1 MRFIAHEA
9 TMNTSPDPL
18 DSLLAKWRV
27 QPSSQHQFRV
37 AVWQRIAVAGQPVNW
52 ARFARAHPALVSGA
66 LGAALVVGA
75 WTGREQARAHAATE
89 SSRLAAAYVQSLD
102 ARTMTLP

>member
-1 MRFIAHEA
+1 
-9 TMNTSPDPL
+9 MNTTPDPL
-18 DSLLAKWRV
+18 DSTLAAWRV
-27 QPSSQHQFRV
+27 QPTPEPQFRV
-37 AVWQRIAVAGQPVNW
+37 QVWSRIAAASQSVNW
-52 ARFARAHPALVSGA
+52 TRFARAHPALVSGA

-75 WTGREQARAHAATE
+75 WTGREQARSHAATE